1 MVTDNLGLLVH
12 RECQFSTLT
21 ANTDNER
28 ATEKKTH
35 WIDSWNLGAEAF
47 DSRKGQ
53 LFKFCVYF
61 WECFLQIQKMGPC
74 EDLQTLFVW
83 SRWVKK
89 SWCGQPKPLL
99 LKRISRVGFHGL
111 TSLRESK
118 YPCRLCCFCV
128 LCCLEFILVAEKKQ
142 AMAEEDD
149 VMKESS
155 RDTKPFQTSNLFG
168 DIQSQQRRGSH
179 GSRGEWRLSWRR
191 RRCWSWMGGWD
202 ESILGAV
209 HVTKLYCIYIYICI
223 ADNMWE
229 CMFLDWVLFMILK
242 GSYCLNIH
250 VLGHAWVHKE
260 IFRIST
266 KVSSR

>member
-128 LCCLEFILVAEKKQ
+128 LCCLEFILVAEKKT
-142 AMAEEDD
+142 
-149 VMKESS
+149 SHGGGRW
-155 RDTKPFQTSNLFG
+155 RDEGVLKRHQTFPDFKPFWGHSEPTAARKSWK
-168 DIQSQQRRGSH
+168 QRRMKTVLETKKMLKLDG
-179 GSRGEWRLSWRR
+179 RL
-191 RRCWSWMGGWD
+191 GWINPWCCTCD
-202 ESILGAV
+202 KA
-209 HVTKLYCIYIYICI
+209 LYIYIY
-223 ADNMWE
+223 A
-229 CMFLDWVLFMILK
+229 
-242 GSYCLNIH
+242 
-250 VLGHAWVHKE
+250 
-260 IFRIST
+260 
-266 KVSSR
+266 

>member
-209 HVTKLYCIYIYICI
+209 HVTKLYIYIYMHSRQYVRVYVFRLSSIYDI
-223 ADNMWE
+223 KRI
-229 CMFLDWVLFMILK
+229 LLFEYSCS
-242 GSYCLNIH
+242 GSCLGTQRDFQD
-250 VLGHAWVHKE
+250 LY
-260 IFRIST
+260 
-266 KVSSR
+266 